1 MNSPNSSALSS
12 SSSLSSLS
20 SLSFGN
26 ASRRTSSSLLLAA
39 ALTALSGGA
48 TVGCGA
54 ATPEPRPDSELAV
67 HTFTSDAAGFDT
79 HSFWL
84 DTGKEVVVFD
94 AQFTPQLADQLIAEI
109 QQQTSSPIR
118 WLVVTHPNPDKFN
131 GAPRFQAAGAKVVA
145 SRATADA
152 LAGVHAY
159 KKYYFVEIAKQFSD
173 ETYPAQAT
181 IDVTFDDSFQL
192 PLAGNVQLSLRRL
205 SHPGI
210 SSTQTVA
217 YAPSAAGGG
226 ALFVG
231 DLVHHGAHAWLEGGI
246 VDGAPRPDLKEW
258 SAALDELRTFPAST
272 VVYGGRG
279 DAAPVTDAVAAQQA
293 YLTQAGATVD
303 RYLAGLGARRAE
315 LDDAAAAQQHYVAIE
330 EELVRQMPER
340 KLAYLVRYGVYGLV
354 NARNHAR

>member
-1 MNSPNSSALSS
+1 MSALRSV
-12 SSSLSSLS
+12 SSLTSSLP
-20 SLSFGN
+20 L
-26 ASRRTSSSLLLAA
+26 AASLLSLAA
-39 ALTALSGGA
+39 
-48 TVGCGA
+48 CGA
-54 ATPEPRPDSELAV
+54 AQEPRSEGELAV
-67 HTFTSDAAGFDT
+67 HTFTSDQSGFDT

-94 AQFTPQLADQLIAEI
+94 AQFTPQLADQVIAEI
-109 QQQTSSPIR
+109 QAQTASPIR

-145 SRATADA
+145 SKATADA

-159 KKYYFVEIAKQFSD
+159 KKYYFVELAKQFTA

-181 IDVTFDDSFQL
+181 IDVTFDDAYQL
-192 PLAGNVQLSLRRL
+192 PLAGGAQLSLRRL
-205 SHPGI
+205 EHAGI

-217 YAPSAAGGG
+217 YAPAAAGGG

-246 VDGAPRPDLKEW
+246 VDGAPRPDLVSWKRSLE
-258 SAALDELRTFPAST
+258 ELRSYPAST

-279 DAAPVTDAVAAQQA
+279 EAAPLAAAISSQEAYLDAAGTTVDA
-293 YLTQAGATVD
+293 YLAS
-303 RYLAGLGARRAE
+303 LGARKSE
-315 LDDAAAAQQHYVAIE
+315 LADAAKAQAHYVAIE
-330 EELVRQMPER
+330 EELARQMPER

-354 NARNHAR
+354 NARNR